1 MYEGKKGIGDII
13 STITVTVLFMVI
25 LSLVVFAARGY
36 QHASEVQN
44 MNSNTRAVGSYVVNC
59 VKDSNTSEVAVENIS
74 GTDCLVIR
82 SSDGYEHRIFMIDGR
97 LMEEYVE
104 AGVPLDPE
112 TALEN
117 VPTEATLDINAPMF
131 DVLGRQV
138 DKTYR
143 GIVIQN
149 GQAFLLK

>member
-1 MYEGKKGIGDII
+1 MLESKRGIGDII
-13 STITVTVLFMVI
+13 STITVTVLFVVI

-104 AGVPLDPE
+104 AGVPLDSE
-112 TALEN
+112 TALEIGTTN
-117 VPTEATLDINAPMF
+117 TFVPE
-131 DVLGRQV
+131 LG
-138 DKTYR
+138 DD
-143 GIVIQN
+143 G
-149 GQAFLLK
+149 LLTVTTDEGVSVVNTKR

>member
-1 MYEGKKGIGDII
+1 MLESKRGIGDII
-13 STITVTVLFMVI
+13 STITVTVLFVVI

-112 TALEN
+112 IALEIGTTN
-117 VPTEATLDINAPMF
+117 TFVPE
-131 DVLGRQV
+131 LG
-138 DKTYR
+138 DD
-143 GIVIQN
+143 G
-149 GQAFLLK
+149 LLTVTTDEGVSVVNTKR

>member
-1 MYEGKKGIGDII
+1 MLESKRGIGDII
-13 STITVTVLFMVI
+13 STITVTVLFVVI

-59 VKDSNTSEVAVENIS
+59 VKDSNTSEVSVENIS

-82 SSDGYEHRIFMIDGR
+82 SSDGYEHRIFMIDGK

-104 AGVPLDPE
+104 AGIPLDPE
-112 TALEN
+112 TALEIGTTSTF
-117 VPTEATLDINAPMF
+117 VPE
-131 DVLGRQV
+131 LGN
-138 DKTYR
+138 D
-143 GIVIQN
+143 G
-149 GQAFLLK
+149 LLSVTTDEGVSVVNTKR

>member
-1 MYEGKKGIGDII
+1 MLESKRGIGDII
-13 STITVTVLFMVI
+13 STITVTVLFVVI

-74 GTDCLVIR
+74 GTECLVIR
-82 SSDGYEHRIFMIDGR
+82 SSDGYEHRIFMIEGK

-104 AGVPLDPE
+104 AGIPLDPE
-112 TALEN
+112 TALKIGTTN
-117 VPTEATLDINAPMF
+117 TFVPELGDDGLLSVATDEGVSVVNTK
-131 DVLGRQV
+131 R
-138 DKTYR
+138 
-143 GIVIQN
+143 
-149 GQAFLLK
+149 

>member
-1 MYEGKKGIGDII
+1 MLESKRGIGDII
-13 STITVTVLFMVI
+13 STITVTVLFVVI

-44 MNSNTRAVGSYVVNC
+44 MNSNSRAVGSYVVNC

-112 TALEN
+112 IALEIGTTN
-117 VPTEATLDINAPMF
+117 TFVPE
-131 DVLGRQV
+131 LG
-138 DKTYR
+138 DD
-143 GIVIQN
+143 G
-149 GQAFLLK
+149 LLTVTTDEGVSVVNTKR

>member
-1 MYEGKKGIGDII
+1 MSESRRSIGDII
-13 STITVTVLFMVI
+13 STITVTVLFVVI

-59 VKDSNTSEVAVENIS
+59 VKDSNTSEVSVENIS

-82 SSDGYEHRIFMIDGR
+82 SSDGYEHRIFMIDGK

-104 AGVPLDPE
+104 AGIPLDPE
-112 TALEN
+112 TALEIGTTSTF
-117 VPTEATLDINAPMF
+117 VPE
-131 DVLGRQV
+131 LGN
-138 DKTYR
+138 D
-143 GIVIQN
+143 G
-149 GQAFLLK
+149 LLSVTTDEGVSVVNTKR

>member
-44 MNSNTRAVGSYVVNC
+44 MNSNSRAVGSYAVNC
-59 VKDSNTSEVAVENIS
+59 VKYNNTGEVPVETLS
-74 GTDCLVIR
+74 GYRCLIIR
-82 SSDGYEHRIFMIDGR
+82 SNDGYEHRLFMDGGK

-104 AGVPLDPE
+104 SGMEIDPE
-112 TALEN
+112 NALEIGE
-117 VPTEATLDINAPMF
+117 TDTF
-131 DVLGRQV
+131 DVEIGDDGLLTVTTDEGV
-138 DKTYR
+138 S
-143 GIVIQN
+143 IVN
-149 GQAFLLK
+149 TKR

>member
-1 MYEGKKGIGDII
+1 MLESKRGIGDII
-13 STITVTVLFMVI
+13 STITVTVLFVVI

-44 MNSNTRAVGSYVVNC
+44 VNSNTRAVGSYVVNC

-82 SSDGYEHRIFMIDGR
+82 SSDGYEHRIFMSGGK

-104 AGVPLDPE
+104 AGLPLDPE
-112 TALEN
+112 TALEIGKMSEIRA
-117 VPTEATLDINAPMF
+117 VGDKIPSMTAFAAIAPGK
-131 DVLGRQV
+131 VLV
-138 DKTYR
+138 MSP
-143 GIVIQN
+143 IS
-149 GQAFLLK
+149 